1 MRFVTTG
8 EGWGEGKL
16 EKGGQKIDFHLRFI
30 RDIMNAMMTI
40 VTTTLA

>member
-16 EKGGQKIDFHLRFI
+16 EKGGQKIQTSI
-30 RDIMNAMMTI
+30 YKIKY
-40 VTTTLA
+40 